1 MIDIAMVDD
10 DIQFL
15 DYITD
20 KILKLNKE
28 IKVFSYN
35 NPHDFMN
42 DIDRYKYVLLDI
54 EMPEINGINLSK
66 QLRDNEISIF
76 FITIHKEMMIS
87 AFGKNVEGFILKD
100 NIEDGLFNLINFID
114 RQEEKKYLNLV
125 IDHNEIKIDFCN
137 ILSINYSLRDIEY
150 CLLNNKRIIQKN
162 KNLKDAQQFLNKD
175 FIQINRTCIININH
189 VDCMKNGYLY
199 IKNFKYKISR
209 RRIKDVKIKFIE
221 RELNY

>member
-1 MIDIAMVDD
+1 MIDIAIVDD

-76 FITIHKEMMIS
+76 FITIHKEMMIN

-100 NIEDGLFNLINFID
+100 DIENGLSNLFNFID
-114 RQEEKKYLNLV
+114 KQEDKKYLNLV
-125 IDHNEIKIDFCN
+125 VNHNEIKIDLCN

-162 KNLKDAQQFLNKD
+162 KNLKDVQKLLNKD
-175 FIQINRTCIININH
+175 FIQISRNCIVNIIY
-189 VDCMKNGYLY
+189 VDY
-199 IKNFKYKISR
+199 IKNGNLYINNIKYKISR
-209 RRIKDVKIKFIE
+209 RRMKNLKIRFIE
-221 RELNY
+221 RELNG

>member
-1 MIDIAMVDD
+1 MIDIAIVDD

-20 KILKLNKE
+20 KILKLNNN

-76 FITIHKEMMIS
+76 FITIHKEMMIK
-87 AFGKNVEGFILKD
+87 AFGKNVEGFILKE
-100 NIEDGLFNLINFID
+100 NIEDGLSNLIDFID
-114 RQEEKKYLNLV
+114 KQEEKKYLNLV
-125 IDHNEIKIDFCN
+125 INHNEIKIDLCN

-150 CLLNNKRIIQKN
+150 CLTTNKRMIQKN
-162 KNLKDAQQFLNKD
+162 TNLKDIQKLLNKD
-175 FIQINRTCIININH
+175 FIQISRNCIVNINY
-189 VDCMKNGYLY
+189 VDY
-199 IKNFKYKISR
+199 IKNGNLYINNIKYKISR
-209 RRIKDVKIKFIE
+209 RRMKNLKIRFIE
-221 RELNY
+221 RELNG